1 MPANTKKRGN
11 NEGSIYR
18 RKDGLWCGQITIGRD
33 ENGRQ
38 KRQYFYGK
46 TRGY

>member
-1 MPANTKKRGN
+1 MPAKTKKKGN

-18 RKDGLWCGQITIGRD
+18 RKDGLWCDQITIGRD